1 MLLSDFGLSKSVKS
15 GSRERLQSVVGT
27 PEYVAPEV
35 ILKQGHGVEVRLM
48 IMFHIA
54 EDHIVTTIL

>member
-35 ILKQGHGVEVRLM
+35 ILKQGHSLEVRM
-48 IMFHIA
+48 MNMFHIA
-54 EDHIVTTIL
+54 E